1 MNKTNAKRAGEIVK
15 EIEELSRYK
24 ELLKDR
30 DNGKVAHVNFVQ
42 HYGNTD
48 ERDFLIVVFNH
59 KYNSMFIPVFE
70 KIISDLETEL
80 DSL

>member
-1 MNKTNAKRAGEIVK
+1 MNITNAKRAGEIAQ

-24 ELLKDR
+24 KLINDR
-30 DNGKVAHVNFVQ
+30 DNGNVAHVNFVQ
-42 HYGNTD
+42 HYGDTGKHD
-48 ERDFLIVVFNH
+48 SLMVVFNH
-59 KYNSMFIPVFE
+59 KYNSLFIPVFD

>member
-1 MNKTNAKRAGEIVK
+1 MNKTNAKRAGEIVE

-24 ELLKDR
+24 GLLKDR

-42 HYGNTD
+42 HYGDTD
-48 ERDFLIVVFNH
+48 RYDFLKVVFGH
-59 KYNSMFIPVFE
+59 KYNSLFIPVFE